1 MPLRL
6 KSIRSFSSDS
16 TFKQLIAGVSAAII
30 VIIALTALVLIQG
43 SLPVLNR
50 FGLGFLTGVN
60 WNPVEGREVFG
71 VLPYLLGTLATSG
84 IAILL
89 GVPISIGIAVF
100 LSEMSIGPVRTVL
113 SQLIELLAAVPSV
126 IYGLWGLFVLRFW
139 VRDWVETPL
148 STYFGSFPGFTGA
161 PFGLDLLS
169 AGLILTIMI
178 IPTVSVISKE
188 VMMAVPSSQREAA
201 YSIGATKW
209 EVVRIGVLSYARSG
223 LFGAAI
229 LGLGRAVGETMA
241 VTMVIGN
248 ATGANA
254 IPTSLIKPGAT
265 LSSIIANEF
274 NEATTATHT
283 SALIGAGLVLFMLA
297 ATINIF
303 AQLLVWKVLKVK
315 SGAVE

>member
-1 MPLRL
+1 MGLR
-6 KSIRSFSSDS
+6 SNRSLSSDT
-16 TFKQLIAGVSAAII
+16 TFKELVAVVSGAII
-30 VIIALTALVLIQG
+30 VIIGLTALVLVQG
-43 SLPVLNR
+43 SLPVLNQ
-50 FGLGFLTGVN
+50 FGLGFLTGVK

-71 VLPYLLGTLATSG
+71 VLPYVLGTLATSG

-139 VRDWVETPL
+139 VRDWIEAPL
-148 STYFGSFPGFTGA
+148 STYFGSFPGLTGA

-209 EVVRIGVLSYARSG
+209 EVVRMGVLSYARSG
-223 LFGAAI
+223 IFGAAI

-254 IPTSLIKPGAT
+254 IPTSLLKPGAT

-303 AQLLVWKVLKVK
+303 AQLLVWRVLKVK
-315 SGAVE
+315 SGAIE

>member
-1 MPLRL
+1 MGL
-6 KSIRSFSSDS
+6 KSNRSLSSDS
-16 TFKQLIAGVSAAII
+16 DFKELVAVLSGGII
-30 VIIALTALVLIQG
+30 VIIGLTAWVLIQG
-43 SLPVLNR
+43 SLPVLNQ
-50 FGLGFLTGVN
+50 FGFGFLTGVK

-71 VLPYLLGTLATSG
+71 VMPYVLGTLATSG

-100 LSEMSIGPVRTVL
+100 LSEMSIGPIRTVL

-139 VRDWVETPL
+139 VRDWIETPL

-223 LFGAAI
+223 IFGAAI

-254 IPTSLIKPGAT
+254 IPTSLLKPSAT

-303 AQLLVWKVLKVK
+303 AQLLVWRVLKVK